1 MTETKTSTRRS
12 ALAAFAA
19 LAAAPFS
26 ATAALSQAQKG
37 DRLEQNR
44 STGDSTSPQDKSTQ
58 GKSTQDKLAQDK
70 STQDKSA
77 QDKFMTLFKIV
88 TVRDDIVI
96 GLDQSE
102 LARIGGSDAG
112 AVARALARQGE
123 LAVWQYGVRRG
134 PDNVPLQV
142 PTRKIGLL
150 ANASLRV
157 EPFSTPYAIQPH
169 D

>member
-44 STGDSTSPQDKSTQ
+44 SAGDSTSPQDKSTQ

-70 STQDKSA
+70 SA
-77 QDKFMTLFKIV
+77 QDKFMTLFKVV

>member
-44 STGDSTSPQDKSTQ
+44 SAGDSTSPQDKSTQ

-70 STQDKSA
+70 STQDK
-77 QDKFMTLFKIV
+77 FMTLFKVV

-102 LARIGGSDAG
+102 LVRIGGSDAG

>member
-12 ALAAFAA
+12 ALSAFAA

-44 STGDSTSPQDKSTQ
+44 SAGDSTSPQDKSTQ
-58 GKSTQDKLAQDK
+58 GKSTQDKSA
-70 STQDKSA
+70 QDKSA
-77 QDKFMTLFKIV
+77 QDKFMTLFKVV